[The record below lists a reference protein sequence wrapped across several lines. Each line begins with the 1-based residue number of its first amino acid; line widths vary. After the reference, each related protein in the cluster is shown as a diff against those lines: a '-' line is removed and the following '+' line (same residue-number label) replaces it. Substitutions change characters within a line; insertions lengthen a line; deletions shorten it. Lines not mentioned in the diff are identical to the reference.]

1 MGGSRRKYTIASGQ
15 MLMLIQETNVTG
27 HTSHLDKVPIFGLC

>member
-15 MLMLIQETNVTG
+15 MLIQETNVTG